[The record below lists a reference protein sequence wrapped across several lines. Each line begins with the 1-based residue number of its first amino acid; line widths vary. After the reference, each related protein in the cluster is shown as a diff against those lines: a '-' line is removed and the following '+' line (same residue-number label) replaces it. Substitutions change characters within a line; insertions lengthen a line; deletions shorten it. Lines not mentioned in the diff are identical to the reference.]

1 MGLGP
6 PVCKKCMVIYEF
18 KHSYG
23 WECPVCKTNDG
34 ADTVHLFALG
44 ILMDGSLEKVTEQ
57 LEANRRF
64 YDFMM
69 KEDGGDDKSS
79 IDGQS

>member
-6 PVCKKCMVIYEF
+6 PVCEKCMVLYEF

-23 WECPVCKTNDG
+23 WECPVCKTNSENK
-34 ADTVHLFALG
+34 L
-44 ILMDGSLEKVTEQ
+44 SLWSMQSDNESLDDIEEQ
-57 LEANRRF
+57 LKANKRF

-69 KEDGGDDKSS
+69 KETGGDVPPTDT
-79 IDGQS
+79 